1 MFILIKSFFWMCW
14 MDFDYSQER
23 TEVRRDYCFSVD
35 ICHCALLIYRN
46 YTGPWI
52 SLWETRNCPGIF
64 STTSSFVESF
74 LQRRQSWRRLSY
86 YITNMPFSQPHH
98 TSMMNLPR
106 NMLCQPQIVL
116 YYLTQKKLAKNMPAL
131 VYQRKANIRSRR
143 SRGVQRSLWL
153 LSSHYLGNVKGKH
166 LQELFKAQVCMEA
179 TEKTFPCGSLPSTHK
194 HNLFCWTESLL
205 VVSQHPLIVN
215 WAT

>member
-14 MDFDYSQER
+14 MDFDYSHER

-35 ICHCALLIYRN
+35 TCHCALLIYRN

-64 STTSSFVESF
+64 PTTSSFIESF
-74 LQRRQSWRRLSY
+74 LQRRQSWRHLSY

-116 YYLTQKKLAKNMPAL
+116 YYLTQKKLAKKCQLLYIRGKQTSGQGEAGESKEASGYSAHMIWEMRKGNIFKNFSKLRSAWRQLRRHFHVAHCL
-131 VYQRKANIRSRR
+131 VHTN
-143 SRGVQRSLWL
+143 
-153 LSSHYLGNVKGKH
+153 
-166 LQELFKAQVCMEA
+166 
-179 TEKTFPCGSLPSTHK
+179 
-194 HNLFCWTESLL
+194 NLFCWTESLL
-205 VVSQHPLIVN
+205 AVSQHPLIAN

>member
-14 MDFDYSQER
+14 MDFDYSHER

-35 ICHCALLIYRN
+35 TCHCALLIYRN

-64 STTSSFVESF
+64 PTTSSFIESF
-74 LQRRQSWRRLSY
+74 LQRRQSWRHLSY

-106 NMLCQPQIVL
+106 NLKL
-116 YYLTQKKLAKNMPAL
+116 YSITWHRKSWQKNASSCTSEESKHQVKEKQGSPKKPLATQLTWFGKCE
-131 VYQRKANIRSRR
+131 RETSSRTFQ
-143 SRGVQRSLWL
+143 SSGLHGGNWEDISMWL
-153 LSSHYLGNVKGKH
+153 T
-166 LQELFKAQVCMEA
+166 A
-179 TEKTFPCGSLPSTHK
+179 
-194 HNLFCWTESLL
+194 
-205 VVSQHPLIVN
+205 
-215 WAT
+215 